1 MHGAKTG
8 KESKRDKV
16 TFAEMKLF
24 LIVIIKLGDSE
35 TPDRSA
41 ASEIFC

>member
-1 MHGAKTG
+1 MHSAKTG

-16 TFAEMKLF
+16 TSAEMKLF
-24 LIVIIKLGDSE
+24 VIVIIKLGDSE
-35 TPDRSA
+35 SPDKSA